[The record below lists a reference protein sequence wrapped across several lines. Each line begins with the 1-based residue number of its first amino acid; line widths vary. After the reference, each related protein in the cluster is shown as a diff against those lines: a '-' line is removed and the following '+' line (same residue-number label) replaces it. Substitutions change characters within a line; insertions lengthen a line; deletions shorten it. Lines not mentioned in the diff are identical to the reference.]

1 MSETSTSE
9 QTINGPKCIEI
20 PRGWSRI
27 LENGAILY
35 ISPNNSRLRSLDHV
49 IEYLKTEGTCKC
61 GLECPF
67 FIHKVFNFDA
77 RIPSKLIPVN
87 SRQEPSQSG
96 CKHYT
101 LDYLDVQQPSE
112 IAAKQ
117 ANDVKLPPF
126 STLAQKRGPGRPRNP
141 LAKSRRVSVQKPD
154 VDRPTSPLHNIPLP
168 VPSSIVNSPVQS
180 VPTNIAVEQGPLPS
194 FATIVS
200 SSKLFNS
207 GAGLGSTLLTS
218 STVTSVVSSSPLTAT
233 TSQSSKTIT
242 VTSNASV
249 SLSAPC
255 NSLASTGQVVTE
267 ASKPTVSV
275 AGTAAMISVTLPS
288 KNPPGVTL
296 TKCPSTSSVST
307 TSTTLTTLAPSS
319 TDPLKD
325 TTSVTS
331 TTTSVV
337 STSVTTIPITK
348 QDVKLVANVGKLPS
362 VKMSTKVAAPRQ
374 SKPTK
379 SYGPRK
385 TVASTLKAAA
395 ASKVLAVSSEATR
408 AGLNSPLQRTQVA
421 ATTAAVASSVK
432 GTASS
437 ASKTSSQVLPTSF
450 VSTTVQAPALF
461 HSVLKDPI
469 IRGEGRA
476 VSSPSTTVT
485 TVTGTDTVHATPSHM
500 KGTQPV
506 SSASARNKSAVSK
519 EITQATTALAQ
530 SVKTS
535 HATPTVPQHVPAH
548 RAQPPVTGYSLANT
562 AGGLGG
568 QVSMPSSTSQQQIVQ
583 AASVAQSPAQI
594 TSSASAY
601 GQVQNTVGSS
611 QVPSLQVAAS
621 QAQGGVFFQGN
632 GNQVFQMN
640 VDPSQ
645 LKGAYQL
652 HGALYQGAIPATFIA
667 TANGNKAA
675 SPNTPGGIPQAMYP
689 TNPYMLGIVMP
700 TAVTQSNQSGQAVP
714 TTATSPSA
722 TAAAAAAA
730 ISVASYS
737 YNNQNAAIAA
747 AFDSFVP
754 IAPAASPRFSQ
765 TLAHLASAYTPFL
778 PRGAIP
784 ANAPVQFAAQRMV
797 PMTAIQSQTGGN
809 GQMGPTVLNLGDYA
823 VKYPLNTVKPGS
835 YNSQPSTSS
844 NAGPANTHP
853 QTAVVA
859 AMPYVAFGQIN
870 HPRFPFSVN
879 FATPSVST
887 GPSVTS
893 SSASPACSFVT
904 SATTPHQ
911 YGAGTNIDSHAT
923 SAVLGYVTMP
933 FNTNHTGTGH
943 SLSSPNPHPGSAFSP
958 PSSHGIASH
967 GNQKM
972 DIQGPAHHLPPWV
985 ATKSLSGATNKRRC
999 STPDNS
1005 SSVCCSVQN
1014 SCSSFSV
1021 SSSRSSCMEV
1031 SASSATALRTS
1042 SSSSSGQSP
1051 RHSSVTSPLNS
1062 PLPMSSQGLPGC
1074 RGSPKADSPLASNKG
1089 SVDSMPSRVQSFN
1102 VVESHPVKTSSE
1114 MACTLKRTYSDNN
1127 EQTKKTKYNESAY
1140 YETNPLLGLKRSCEA
1155 IEAYC
1160 SPERDDDDDDED
1172 DEDDYIDDPS
1182 ASKNE
1187 GSSPENNQSG
1197 EEIPNSKKCSKLNS
1211 CNESDDRS
1219 RGNPNSRDERAV
1231 SGENE
1236 PISNKRQSHSLY
1248 NGDVSPSQNEP
1259 ARVQMVNQGSYL
1271 PVKTNPVTSN
1281 NQECLTEPPVSI
1293 TRPQFDIGDIV
1304 WAQARGLPSWPGK
1317 VVDAS
1322 EVGKARPDDGKRWVM
1337 WFGDHT
1343 FSQVEVDRLK
1353 TLSDGLRTLD
1363 DKARKKKYKAKK
1375 ARIGLEQA
1383 ISEALEAL
1391 ELRERLRGRQAA
1403 RSKAKKKRIR

>member
-1 MSETSTSE
+1 MS
-9 QTINGPKCIEI
+9 PK
-20 PRGWSRI
+20 
-27 LENGAILY
+27 A
-35 ISPNNSRLRSLDHV
+35 
-49 IEYLKTEGTCKC
+49 
-61 GLECPF
+61 
-67 FIHKVFNFDA
+67 
-77 RIPSKLIPVN
+77 
-87 SRQEPSQSG
+87 
-96 CKHYT
+96 
-101 LDYLDVQQPSE
+101 
-112 IAAKQ
+112 
-117 ANDVKLPPF
+117 
-126 STLAQKRGPGRPRNP
+126 
-141 LAKSRRVSVQKPD
+141 
-154 VDRPTSPLHNIPLP
+154 
-168 VPSSIVNSPVQS
+168 
-180 VPTNIAVEQGPLPS
+180 
-194 FATIVS
+194 
-200 SSKLFNS
+200 
-207 GAGLGSTLLTS
+207 
-218 STVTSVVSSSPLTAT
+218 
-233 TSQSSKTIT
+233 
-242 VTSNASV
+242 
-249 SLSAPC
+249 
-255 NSLASTGQVVTE
+255 
-267 ASKPTVSV
+267 
-275 AGTAAMISVTLPS
+275 
-288 KNPPGVTL
+288 
-296 TKCPSTSSVST
+296 
-307 TSTTLTTLAPSS
+307 
-319 TDPLKD
+319 
-325 TTSVTS
+325 
-331 TTTSVV
+331 
-337 STSVTTIPITK
+337 
-348 QDVKLVANVGKLPS
+348 
-362 VKMSTKVAAPRQ
+362 AAPRH

-385 TVASTLKAAA
+385 TVAATLKAAA
-395 ASKVLAVSSEATR
+395 ASKVPAVSSEATR
-408 AGLNSPLQRTQVA
+408 AGLDSPLQRTQVV
-421 ATTAAVASSVK
+421 ATTAAVASSMK
-432 GTASS
+432 GTANS
-437 ASKTSSQVLPTSF
+437 ASKPSSQVLPTPF

-469 IRGEGRA
+469 IKEEGRA
-476 VSSPSTTVT
+476 VSSPSTTVP
-485 TVTGTDTVHATPSHM
+485 GTNTVHATPSHTR
-500 KGTQPV
+500 GTQPV
-506 SSASARNKSAVSK
+506 SSAAARSKSAVSK
-519 EITQATTALAQ
+519 EITQAAAVLAP

-535 HATPTVPQHVPAH
+535 HATPTVPQHVSAH
-548 RAQPPVTGYSLANT
+548 RTQPPVTGYSLGNT
-562 AGGLGG
+562 ASGLCG

-594 TSSASAY
+594 PSSVSAY

-611 QVPSLQVAAS
+611 QVPSLQIATS

-640 VDPSQ
+640 VDSSQ

-667 TANGNKAA
+667 TANANKAA
-675 SPNTPGGIPQAMYP
+675 SPNTPGVVPQAMYP

-700 TAVTQSNQSGQAVP
+700 TAITQANQSGQPVP

-730 ISVASYS
+730 IPVASYS

-778 PRGAIP
+778 PRVTVP

-797 PMTAIQSQTGGN
+797 PMTAIQSQTGGS

-823 VKYPLNTVKPGS
+823 VKYPINTVKPGS

-879 FATPSVST
+879 FAAPSVST

-893 SSASPACSFVT
+893 SSPSPACSLVT

-911 YGAGTNIDSHAT
+911 YGAGTNTDSHAA

-943 SLSSPNPHPGSAFSP
+943 SLSTPSPHPGSAFSP

-972 DIQGPAHHLPPWV
+972 DVPGPAHHLPPWV
-985 ATKSLSGATNKRRC
+985 ATKSLPGATNKRRC

-1005 SSVCCSVQN
+1005 SSGCCSVQN
-1014 SCSSFSV
+1014 SCASFSV

-1042 SSSSSGQSP
+1042 SSSSSHSP
-1051 RHSSVTSPLNS
+1051 RHASVTSPLNS
-1062 PLPMSSQGLPGC
+1062 PLPMPSQGLSGC
-1074 RGSPKADSPLASNKG
+1074 RGSPKGDSPLASNKG
-1089 SVDSMPSRVQSFN
+1089 SVDSMPSHVQSFN
-1102 VVESHPVKTSSE
+1102 AVESHPVKTSSE

-1160 SPERDDDDDDED
+1160 SPERDDDDDDD
-1172 DEDDYIDDPS
+1172 DEEDSIDDP
-1182 ASKNE
+1182 AVSKNE

-1197 EEIPNSKKCSKLNS
+1197 EGISNSKKCSNLNS
-1211 CNESDDRS
+1211 CNESDDRR
-1219 RGNPNSRDERAV
+1219 RGNPKSRDERSV

-1248 NGDVSPSQNEP
+1248 NGDVSPNQNEP
-1259 ARVQMVNQGSYL
+1259 ARVQMVNQSAYL
-1271 PVKTNPVTSN
+1271 PLKTNPVTSN
-1281 NQECLTEPPVSI
+1281 TANNQECLNEPPVSI
-1293 TRPQFDIGDIV
+1293 ARPQFDIGDIV

-1375 ARIGLEQA
+1375 VRIGLEQA